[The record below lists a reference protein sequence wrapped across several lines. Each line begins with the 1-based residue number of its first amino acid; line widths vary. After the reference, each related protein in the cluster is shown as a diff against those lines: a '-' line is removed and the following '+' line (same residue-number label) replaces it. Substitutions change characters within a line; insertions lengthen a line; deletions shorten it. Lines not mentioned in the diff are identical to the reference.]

1 MPPFRATVGARYRVN
16 ALQFGAQVV
25 ATADQD
31 RVFDTE
37 TPTAGAG
44 VVKLF
49 GVYSKQTKAGLH
61 TITLRLDNATN
72 ATYRNH
78 LSYIK
83 DLVPEAGRGVK
94 LVYGVRF

>member
-1 MPPFRATVGARYRVN
+1 MPPLRATVGARYRLN
-16 ALQFGAQVV
+16 ALQLGAQLV

-31 RVFDTE
+31 RVFQSE

-44 VVKLF
+44 VVKLY
-49 GVYSKQTKAGLH
+49 GAYSKQTNAGLH
-61 TITLRLDNATN
+61 TITLRLDNATD

-83 DLVPEAGRGVK
+83 DLVPEAGRSVK
-94 LVYGVRF
+94 LVYGVKF

>member
-1 MPPFRATVGARYRVN
+1 
-16 ALQFGAQVV
+16 V

-37 TPTAGAG
+37 TPTTGAG

-49 GVYSKQTKAGLH
+49 GAWSKQTRAGLH
-61 TITLRLDNATN
+61 TITLRLDNATDT
-72 ATYRNH
+72 TYRNH

-83 DLVPEAGRGVK
+83 DLVPEAGRSVK